1 MVRSTLTH
9 EPVSLPHMSDP
20 LDPTEPARIPVTA
33 GTTPP
38 APDGPVA
45 DARAAASADEEE
57 SEEEYEDEY
66 EDEEDRP
73 VLRLVRDV
81 LETLVLTVV
90 IFLSVQTF
98 VAQPF
103 QVQQVSMQPNFESG
117 EFVLVD
123 KLSHAW
129 DPFGRGDVVVFQPP
143 EEWTIERTPFIKRI
157 VGVAGDT
164 VALVDGRVVLNG
176 TVLEE
181 PYTYRDEAG
190 APEPTDPERAE
201 TTWTLAAGQ
210 LFVMG
215 DHRQASLDSRAFGPI
230 RVGDVI
236 GRVTVRYW
244 PLAAFGFV
252 VPPEY
257 GLATEEEGT

>member
-1 MVRSTLTH
+1 M
-9 EPVSLPHMSDP
+9 PAPAAPPDP
-20 LDPTEPARIPVTA
+20 LPDPGPPGPATA
-33 GTTPP
+33 SPW
-38 APDGPVA
+38 AGPVPG
-45 DARAAASADEEE
+45 DLEDAAAIRALVDGIVEQEHRTGRRFGRRRQGSGPA
-57 SEEEYEDEY
+57 
-66 EDEEDRP
+66 
-73 VLRLVRDV
+73 RLVRDI

-90 IFLSVQTF
+90 IFLTVQTF

-123 KLSHAW
+123 KLTPAW
-129 DPFGRGDVVVFQPP
+129 DPFGRGDVVVFEPP
-143 EEWTIERTPFIKRI
+143 EEWTIERTPFIKRVI
-157 VGVAGDT
+157 GVAGDT
-164 VALVDGRVVLNG
+164 VELVDGRVVLNG
-176 TVLEE
+176 TALEE
-181 PYTYRDEAG
+181 PYTYRDETG
-190 APEPTDPERAE
+190 AVEPTDPERAE
-201 TTWTLAAGQ
+201 TSWTLEAGQ

-257 GLATEEEGT
+257 GLATGVEGT